1 MNWTPA
7 LRVLLLLLLA
17 LSGRAAAFTPTQYQI
32 YCGFPFYDATQWQ
45 LTPNWAARWNALGA
59 RTGIPDLGTQLS
71 SGLQQAGTIRQVVSN
86 TVASTLIGNEA
97 TQQYYDAWYSAPVLR
112 QLTALGITDPDFGL
126 STAAGIAQQSVQN
139 DCLSAE
145 RRRTLEGFA
154 AQAMAG
160 YQKLGFTSPG
170 GKNLGPVVQAGSQRA
185 VRLYVVPGAL
195 YDSVADTSGRC
206 KAGGRIDR
214 NNLSFVKIN
223 ADQLRGAS
231 DAKAFYIIAHELFHV
246 VQNAQGLE
254 TKPGLDRCDLLHH
267 WTGEGT
273 ADALSLH
280 LTRER
285 FPDYRPSLSDDIGL
299 NFYGLRS
306 MSLSLPQP
314 QTPTASDLRN
324 YRASSF
330 WRHLADRYHGGNYA
344 FYARYLDLPETN
356 AGRDDWLNHAD
367 ILVSRDAS
375 VTIAPEQQ
383 QAGRNGLYL
392 TLPDFY
398 TEYATWGTEKFPWIG
413 EAAWMKEAFAPCQT
427 VTLDARTNRSQTLT
441 FPDMPPFSAR
451 CVRVKVTGVQVGQR
465 FSVVPMTGPLGN
477 GLADELHLGRARSS
491 GLKAFNCYR
500 DFSVRQ
506 LGQTLHPG
514 CLFKPFTG
522 TDGGVRVWQAEAD
535 EPAPGRPPEYLWVLS
550 WVPADA
556 SDRQLT
562 RRASPTLVLGLD
574 VTTLNSTLPPSP
586 PAPSTTGA
594 PVRKRTVGTVNFE
607 PPDGAQELLP
617 LKGAEQTGL
626 TGDLNLSKLAFGVQ
640 DLGVSALNRT
650 MQDATDGDLYSLA
663 VSLADVSFGPVSFGG
678 LTAVQENFESD
689 GDFLGI
695 NPERAIKFGQTG
707 TFRAR
712 VLGGNNQRSESPMT
726 RLYITPPGA
735 DGLPGPGLTLN
746 VTQFD
751 RAALVVEFSGAVCS
765 VPWPPPPTRPLAEH
779 LAAACARTYPVS
791 GTIVK
796 PHAFVYSR
804 AQALTV
810 GDTPGTRL
818 YRQDLQA
825 FLGRAM
831 PGLNTLPGMTGQP
844 IPGGGNS
851 GAAGGGTGGG
861 AGSGVAGSTGACPI
875 SDQQLLDFLA
885 YSDDPGDGPPPFD
898 LSVIS
903 ALSSPACVKRL
914 MELQPQEP

>member
-7 LRVLLLLLLA
+7 LRALLLLVLA

-45 LTPNWAARWNALGA
+45 LTPDWTARWNKLGA

-71 SGLQQAGTIRQVVSN
+71 GGLATAGKVRQAVSN

-97 TQQYYDAWYSAPVLR
+97 TQQYYDNWYSAPAMR
-112 QLTALGITDPDFGL
+112 QLAALGITDPDFGL
-126 STAAGIAQQSVQN
+126 STPAGISQQALPN

-145 RRRTLEGFA
+145 RRRKLEGFA
-154 AQAMAG
+154 AQAMAA
-160 YQKLGFTSPG
+160 YQKLGFASPG
-170 GKNLGPVVQAGSQRA
+170 GKNLGPVVQVGTQRA
-185 VRLYVVPGAL
+185 VRLYVLPPELFG
-195 YDSVADTSGRC
+195 SVANTSGQC
-206 KAGGRIDR
+206 NEGGRIDR
-214 NNLSFVKIN
+214 ENLTFVRIN
-223 ADQLRGAS
+223 ADQVSGA

-246 VQNAQGLE
+246 VQAAQGLE
-254 TKPGLDRCDLLHH
+254 TRPGLDRCDLIHH
-267 WTGEGT
+267 WVREGM
-273 ADALSLH
+273 ADAMALQ
-280 LTRER
+280 LTSER
-285 FPDYRPSLSDDIGL
+285 FPDYRPGLSDDIAL

-314 QTPTASDLRN
+314 PTPTASDLRN

-330 WRHLADRYHGGNYA
+330 WRHLADRYHGGSHA
-344 FYARYLDLPETN
+344 FYAPYLDLPETN

-367 ILVSRDAS
+367 ILVSRDAA
-375 VTIAPEQQ
+375 VTVAPEQR
-383 QAGRNGLYL
+383 QASRNGLYL

-413 EAAWMKEAFAPCQT
+413 DAAWMKQAFAPCQT
-427 VTLDARTNRSQTLT
+427 VTLDATTSRSQPLT
-441 FPDMPPFSAR
+441 FADMLPFSAR

-491 GLKAFNCYR
+491 GLKTFNCFQ
-500 DFSVRQ
+500 DFSVKR

-535 EPAPGRPPEYLWVLS
+535 EPAPGRAPEYLWVLS

-562 RRASPTLVLGLD
+562 RRAAPTLVLGLD
-574 VTTLNSTLPPSP
+574 VTTLTSTLPPSP
-586 PAPSTTGA
+586 PVRSTTGA
-594 PVRKRTVGTVNFE
+594 PVRKRAVGTVNLD
-607 PPDGAQELLP
+607 PPDSAQEVLP
-617 LKGAEQTGL
+617 LRGAEQTGL
-626 TGDLNLSKLAFGVQ
+626 TGDLNLGKLAFGVQ
-640 DLGVSALNRT
+640 DLGMGALNRAA
-650 MQDATDGDLYSLA
+650 QDATDGDLYALS

-678 LTAVQENFESD
+678 LSAVQENFESG

-695 NPERAIKFGQTG
+695 NPERAINFGQTG
-707 TFRAR
+707 TFRAS
-712 VLGGNNQRSESPMT
+712 VLGGNNQASESPMS
-726 RLYITPPGA
+726 RLYITPPGP

-751 RAALVVEFSGAVCS
+751 RAALVVRFSGAVCS

-779 LAAACARTYPVS
+779 LKAACATTYPVS

-825 FLGRAM
+825 FLGAAL
-831 PGLNTLPGMTGQP
+831 PGLTPLPGV
-844 IPGGGNS
+844 GGGS
-851 GAAGGGTGGG
+851 GTGSGSSGGGSGSGG
-861 AGSGVAGSTGACPI
+861 APGLQLPSTGACPL
-875 SDQQLLDFLA
+875 SEQQLLDFLA

-903 ALSSPACVKRL
+903 ALSNPACIKRL
-914 MELQPQEP
+914 TELQPQEP

>member
-32 YCGFPFYDATQWQ
+32 YCGFPFYDVTQWQ
-45 LTPNWAARWNALGA
+45 LTPNWVSRWNALGA
-59 RTGIPDLGTQLS
+59 RTGVPDLGTQLS
-71 SGLQQAGTIRQVVSN
+71 GGLQKAGTVRQAVSN

-112 QLTALGITDPDFGL
+112 QLTALGIADPDFGL
-126 STAAGIAQQSVQN
+126 STAAGVAQQSVPN

-145 RRRTLEGFA
+145 RRRMLEGFA
-154 AQAMAG
+154 AQAMAA

-170 GKNLGPVVQAGSQRA
+170 GKNLGPVVQGGSQRA
-185 VRLYVVPGAL
+185 VRLYVLPPELYEGA
-195 YDSVADTSGRC
+195 ANTSGRC
-206 KAGGRIDR
+206 QQGGKIQRQ
-214 NNLSFVKIN
+214 NLSFVKIN
-223 ADQLRGAS
+223 ANELRGT

-246 VQNAQGLE
+246 VQAAQGLE
-254 TKPGLDRCDLLHH
+254 TRPGLDRCDLMHH
-267 WTGEGT
+267 WMHEGM
-273 ADALSLH
+273 ADALALH
-280 LTRER
+280 VTRTR
-285 FPDYRPSLSDDIGL
+285 FPNYRPSLTDDIGL

-314 QTPTASDLRN
+314 HTPTASDLRN

-330 WRHLADRYHGGNYA
+330 WRHLAERYHGGQYA
-344 FYARYLDLPETN
+344 FYAQYLDLPETN

-367 ILVSRDAS
+367 ILVSRDAA
-375 VTIAPEQQ
+375 VTIAPEQR
-383 QAGRNGLYL
+383 QASRNGLYL

-398 TEYATWGTEKFPWIG
+398 TEYATWGTEKFSAVG
-413 EAAWMKEAFAPCQT
+413 DAAWMKEAFAPCQT

-441 FPDMPPFSAR
+441 FADMQPFSAR
-451 CVRVKVTGVQVGQR
+451 CVRVKFTGLQVGQR

-491 GLKAFNCYR
+491 GLKAFNCYQ
-500 DFSVRQ
+500 DFSVKR

-522 TDGGVRVWQAEAD
+522 ADSGVRVWQAEAD
-535 EPAPGRPPEYLWVLS
+535 EPAPGRSPEYLWVLS

-574 VTTLNSTLPPSP
+574 VTTLNSALPPSP

-594 PVRKRTVGTVNFE
+594 PVRKRTVGTVNLD
-607 PPDGAQELLP
+607 PPDSAQEVLP
-617 LKGAEQTGL
+617 LRGAEQTGL

-640 DLGVSALNRT
+640 DLGVSALNRAA
-650 MQDATDGDLYSLA
+650 QDATDGDLYALG

-678 LTAVQENFESD
+678 LSAVQENFESD

-695 NPERAIKFGQTG
+695 SPERAINFGQTG
-707 TFRAR
+707 TFRAW
-712 VLGGNNQRSESPMT
+712 VLGGNNQRSESSMT
-726 RLYITPPGA
+726 RLYITPPGP

-825 FLGRAM
+825 FLGAAL
-831 PGLNTLPGMTGQP
+831 PGLNGLPGGPTGA
-844 IPGGGNS
+844 GS
-851 GAAGGGTGGG
+851 GAAGPPPAAAG
-861 AGSGVAGSTGACPI
+861 AGSGPGSRLPGTGGCAL
-875 SDQQLLDFLA
+875 SDRQLLEFLA
-885 YSDDPGDGPPPFD
+885 YSDDPGEGPPPFD
-898 LSVIS
+898 LSVLGT
-903 ALSSPACVKRL
+903 LSSPACVQRL